1 MNLQARIKGFVTLGQ
16 QLSDPNNS
24 LLLTAK
30 DEAYRQNAWFLP
42 EFIDQAILQISEQ
55 FLKEEALVEWTST
68 YPSIA
73 DQPTE
78 IKVGIVMAGNI
89 PLVGFHDLLSTLIA
103 GHTAVVKRSSKDQ
116 VLMDFII
123 ASLIAINPAFA
134 AQIMVQEQLKNCDA
148 YIATGGNNAGNYFD
162 YYFGKFPHIIRKNKT
177 SIAILDGTETEAELA
192 SLADDC
198 MLYYG
203 LGCRNVTQIWVP
215 EGYDFIPFLSA
226 LKKYNYLLDQ
236 HKYKHNY
243 DYQLALL
250 MMSKQMYMDSGGV
263 LMSENPSPFAAIS
276 QIHYQYYKTGQLPQ
290 LNLEEIQCVVGK
302 NALSF
307 GSLQQPKLA
316 QYADGVDSL
325 DFLTGLTKNA

>member
-1 MNLQARIKGFVTLGQ
+1 
-16 QLSDPNNS
+16 
-24 LLLTAK
+24 
-30 DEAYRQNAWFLP
+30 
-42 EFIDQAILQISEQ
+42 
-55 FLKEEALVEWTST
+55 
-68 YPSIA
+68 
-73 DQPTE
+73 
-78 IKVGIVMAGNI
+78 VGIVMAGNI

-123 ASLIAINPAFA
+123 ASLIEINPAFET
-134 AQIMVQEQLKNCDA
+134 QILVQEQLKNCDA
-148 YIATGGNNAGNYFD
+148 YIATGGNTAGNYFE

-177 SIAILDGTETEAELA
+177 SIAILDGTEALAELA

-203 LGCRNVTQIWVP
+203 MGCRNVTQIWVP
-215 EGYDFIPFLSA
+215 EGYDFIPFLNA
-226 LKKYNYLLDQ
+226 LKKYNYLQDQ

-250 MMSKQMYMDSGGV
+250 MMRKQMYMDSGGV

-276 QIHYQYYKTGQLPQ
+276 QIHYQLYPLGSIPTF
-290 LNLEEIQCVVGK
+290 NLDEIQCVVGK
-302 NALSF
+302 NQLPF
-307 GSLQQPKLA
+307 GSLQKPDLA

-325 DFLTGLTKNA
+325 AFLSGLK

>member
-16 QLSDPNNS
+16 QLSDTNNA
-24 LLLTAK
+24 LLIEAK
-30 DEAYRQNAWFLP
+30 SAAYQQNAWFLP
-42 EFIDQAILQISEQ
+42 EFIDQAIEQIREQ
-55 FLKEEALVEWTST
+55 FLQQTALEEWTAA

-73 DQPTE
+73 DQSTH

-123 ASLIAINPAFA
+123 ASLIKINPAFE
-134 AQIMVQEQLKNCDA
+134 AQILVQEQLKNCDA
-148 YIATGGNNAGNYFD
+148 YIATGGNTAGNYFE

-177 SIAILDGTETEAELA
+177 SIAILDGTETLAELA
-192 SLADDC
+192 ALADDC

-203 LGCRNVTQIWVP
+203 MGCRNVTQVWVP
-215 EGYDFIPFLSA
+215 EGYDFIPFLNA
-226 LKKYNYLLDQ
+226 LKKYNYLQDQ

-250 MMSKQMYMDSGGV
+250 MMRKQLYMDSGGV

-276 QIHYQYYKTGQLPQ
+276 QIHYQQYPLGTSPTF
-290 LNLEEIQCVVGK
+290 NMDEIQCVVGK
-302 NALSF
+302 NQLPF
-307 GSLQQPKLA
+307 GSLQKPLLA

-325 DFLTGLTKNA
+325 AFLSGLK

>member
-1 MNLQARIKGFVTLGQ
+1 MNLQARIEGFVTLGQ
-16 QLSDPNNS
+16 QLSDTNNTQ
-24 LLLTAK
+24 LIEAK
-30 DEAYRQNAWFLP
+30 SAAYQQNAWFLP
-42 EFIDQAILQISEQ
+42 EFIDQAIQQIRKQ
-55 FLKEEALVEWTST
+55 FLQQKALEEWTAA
-68 YPSIA
+68 YPSLS
-73 DQPTE
+73 DNPTH

-123 ASLIAINPAFA
+123 ASLIEINPAFET
-134 AQIMVQEQLKNCDA
+134 QILVQEQLKNCDA
-148 YIATGGNNAGNYFD
+148 YIATGGNTAGNYFE

-177 SIAILDGTETEAELA
+177 SIAILDGTETLAELA
-192 SLADDC
+192 FLADDC

-203 LGCRNVTQIWVP
+203 MGCRNVTQIWVP
-215 EGYDFIPFLSA
+215 EGYDFIPFLNA
-226 LKKYNYLLDQ
+226 LKKYNYLQDQ

-250 MMSKQMYMDSGGV
+250 MMRKQLYMDSGGV

-276 QIHYQYYKTGQLPQ
+276 QIHYQQYPLGSIPTF
-290 LNLEEIQCVVGK
+290 NLDEIQCVVGK
-302 NALSF
+302 NQLPF
-307 GSLQQPKLA
+307 GSLQKPDLA

-325 DFLTGLTKNA
+325 AFLSGLK

>member
-16 QLSDPNNS
+16 QLSDPKNS
-24 LLLTAK
+24 QLLTAK

-42 EFIDQAILQISEQ
+42 EFIDQAIQQISQQ
-55 FLKEEALVEWTST
+55 FLQEQALAEWTSS
-68 YPSIA
+68 YPRIA
-73 DQPTE
+73 DQPSQ

-116 VLMDFII
+116 VLMDFVIE
-123 ASLIAINPAFA
+123 SLIQINPNFK
-134 AQIMVQEQLKNCDA
+134 AQILVQEQLKNCDA
-148 YIATGGNNAGNYFD
+148 YIATGGNNAGNYFE
-162 YYFGKFPHIIRKNKT
+162 YYFGKFPNIIRKNKT
-177 SIAILDGTETEAELA
+177 SIAILDGHETEAELA
-192 SLADDC
+192 LLADDC
-198 MLYYG
+198 MLYFG
-203 LGCRNVTQIWVP
+203 MGCRNVTQIWVP
-215 EGYDFIPFLSA
+215 EGYDFIPFLNA

-250 MMSKQMYMDSGGV
+250 MMSKQLYMDSGGV

-276 QIHYQYYKTGQLPQ
+276 QIHYQHYQPENMPQ
-290 LNLEEIQCVVGK
+290 FNLEEIQCVVGK
-302 NALSF
+302 NHLPF
-307 GSLQQPKLA
+307 GSLQKPVLA

-325 DFLTGLTKNA
+325 AFLTSLK

>member
-1 MNLQARIKGFVTLGQ
+1 MNLQARIKGFVALGQ
-16 QLSDPNNS
+16 QLSDPNNT
-24 LLLTAK
+24 LFIEAK
-30 DEAYRQNAWFLP
+30 SEAYRQNAWFLP
-42 EFIDQAILQISEQ
+42 EFIDQAILQICEQ
-55 FLKEEALVEWTST
+55 FLQQKALEAWTAA
-68 YPSIA
+68 YPSISNETT
-73 DQPTE
+73 P

-103 GHTAVVKRSSKDQ
+103 GHIAIVKRSSKDK

-123 ASLIAINPAFA
+123 ASLIKIDPAFEA
-134 AQIMVQEQLKNCDA
+134 RIMVQEQLKNCDA
-148 YIATGGNNAGNYFD
+148 YIATGGNTAGNYFE
-162 YYFGKFPHIIRKNKT
+162 YYFGKYPHIIRKNKT
-177 SIAILDGTETEAELA
+177 SIAILDGAENLSELA

-203 LGCRNVTQIWVP
+203 MGCRNVTQIWVP
-215 EGYDFIPFLSA
+215 EGYDFIPLLTA

-250 MMSKQMYMDSGGV
+250 MMGKKLYMDSGGV

-276 QIHYQYYKTGQLPQ
+276 QIHYQYYKLGTTPTF
-290 LNLEEIQCVVGK
+290 NMDEIQCIVGK
-302 NALSF
+302 NHLPF
-307 GSLQQPKLA
+307 GSLQKPLLS

-325 DFLTGLTKNA
+325 DFLTSLK

>member
-16 QLSDPNNS
+16 QLSDTNNA
-24 LLLTAK
+24 LLIEAKSTA
-30 DEAYRQNAWFLP
+30 YQQNSWFLP
-42 EFIDQAILQISEQ
+42 EFIDQAIQQISDQ
-55 FLKEEALVEWTST
+55 FLQQAALEEWTAA

-73 DQPTE
+73 DQATHF
-78 IKVGIVMAGNI
+78 KVGIVMAGNI

-103 GHTAVVKRSSKDQ
+103 GHTAIVKRSSKDQ

-123 ASLIAINPAFA
+123 TSLIKINPAFE
-134 AQIMVQEQLKNCDA
+134 AQILVQEQLKNCDA
-148 YIATGGNNAGNYFD
+148 YIATGGNTAGNYFE

-177 SIAILDGTETEAELA
+177 SIAILDGTETLSELA
-192 SLADDC
+192 ALADDC

-203 LGCRNVTQIWVP
+203 MGCRNVTQIWVP
-215 EGYDFIPFLSA
+215 EGYDFIPFLNA
-226 LKKYNYLLDQ
+226 LKKYNYLQDQ

-250 MMSKQMYMDSGGV
+250 MMGKKLYRDSGGV

-276 QIHYQYYKTGQLPQ
+276 QIHYQQYLLGTIPTF
-290 LNLEEIQCVVGK
+290 NMDEIQCVVGK
-302 NALSF
+302 NQLPF
-307 GSLQQPKLA
+307 GSLQKPLLA

-325 DFLTGLTKNA
+325 AFLSGL